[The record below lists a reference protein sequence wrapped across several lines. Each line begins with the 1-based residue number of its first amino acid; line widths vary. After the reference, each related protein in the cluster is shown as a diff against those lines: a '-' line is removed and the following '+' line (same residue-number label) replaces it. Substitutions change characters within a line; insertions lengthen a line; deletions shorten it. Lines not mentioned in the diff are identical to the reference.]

1 MAQRYDD
8 PGCWRGRCKSVSECE
23 ICHALVN
30 AEASDLHRDWHYDI
44 NRAIHAAS
52 EGRYEALS

>member
-1 MAQRYDD
+1 M
-8 PGCWRGRCKSVSECE
+8 SECD

-30 AEASDLHRDWHYDI
+30 AEASDLHREWHYDI

-52 EGRYEALS
+52 EGEYDK